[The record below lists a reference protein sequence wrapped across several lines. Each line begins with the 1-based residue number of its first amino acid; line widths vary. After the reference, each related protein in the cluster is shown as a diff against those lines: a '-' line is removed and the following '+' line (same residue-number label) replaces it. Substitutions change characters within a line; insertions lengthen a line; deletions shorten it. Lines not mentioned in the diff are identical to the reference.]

1 MSYLTAVLLGLVQ
14 GITEFLP
21 ISSSGHLALLQNIFN
36 IEEADLML
44 DAMLHLGTLLAVF
57 AVYKTEVRGLFR
69 GGFALIGVGR
79 DARSSKT
86 AARIRKRLALL
97 VLIGTLPLLAVL
109 PFWGKLSELADNTI
123 FVGLMLM
130 VSGLILYVS
139 NRRAANGKAFRHVTG
154 LDALLVGVGQALSAV
169 PGISRSG
176 TIISVGMLRG
186 FQRSFAVKFAY
197 LLSIPAVLGSVILKL
212 FEAMKLGFDSGML
225 PMYLIGML
233 VAAVSGYSCIRIMRW
248 TAARGRMGGFAYYC
262 WGAGI
267 VALLLSL
274 VA

>member
-57 AVYKTEVRGLFR
+57 AVYRTEVRGLFR
-69 GGFALIGVGR
+69 GGFALFGVGR
-79 DARSSKT
+79 DARSRKT
-86 AARIRKRLALL
+86 TAMTRKRLALL
-97 VLIGTLPLLAVL
+97 VLIGTIPLLVVL
-109 PFWGKLSELADNTI
+109 PFRGKLSELADNTI

-154 LDALLVGVGQALSAV
+154 LDALLVGFGQALSAV

-197 LLSIPAVLGSVILKL
+197 LLSLPSVLGSVILKL
-212 FEAMKLGFDSGML
+212 FDAIKLGVDPGML

-233 VAAVSGYSCIRIMRW
+233 VASVSGFFCIRIMRW
-248 TAARGRMGGFAYYC
+248 AAARGRMGGFVYYC